1 MKSVALLKNQIQEYE
16 WGSKT
21 FIPDLLSSESPAKNP
36 QAELW
41 LGAHPRAPSEVM
53 MSGKWK
59 SLAECIDQEPKE
71 ILGQRVA
78 RHFDNKLP
86 FLFKVLAA
94 EKPLSIQAHPN
105 KEQAESGYKRENRLK
120 IPLSA
125 DIRNYKDNNHKP
137 ELICALSSF
146 EGLKGFRKIEEV
158 LSFAEIVKSRAFD
171 SMVGLLI
178 KDPDQNGLKNFLSE
192 ILTLKKRKRREL
204 LEQIIQGA
212 GNHRDESPCFKW
224 ILRLN
229 KEYPRDIGVISPLF
243 LNYFLL
249 NPGEALFIP
258 VGELH
263 AYLKGAALEI
273 MANSDNVLRGGLT
286 PKHVDVAELLKVL
299 RFESNPIN
307 ILTPTEES
315 ECEYFFPRV
324 ADEFQL
330 SCIKLTDD
338 RICRKERIDSIEII
352 ICVQGRA
359 KIFDEKGD
367 GIDLE
372 KGVSVVVPVG
382 TRNYVI
388 QGKSILYK
396 ASVP

>member
-1 MKSVALLKNQIQEYE
+1 MKSIALLKNQIQEYD

-41 LGAHPRAPSEVM
+41 LGAHPKASSEVM
-53 MSGKWK
+53 MFGKWR
-59 SLAECIDQEPKE
+59 SLAECIDQKPTE
-71 ILGQRVA
+71 ILGKRVA
-78 RHFDNKLP
+78 EHFNNKLP

-94 EKPLSIQAHPN
+94 EKPLSIQSHPN
-105 KEQAESGYKRENRLK
+105 KEQAEAGYERENRLK
-120 IPLSA
+120 IPLLA

-137 ELICALSSF
+137 ELICALNSF
-146 EGLKGFRKIEEV
+146 EGLKGFRKIEEIF
-158 LSFAEIVKSRAFD
+158 SFARIVKSRTFD
-171 SMVGLLI
+171 SIVVLLR
-178 KDPDQNGLKNFLSE
+178 KDPDQTGLKNFLSE
-192 ILTLKKRKRREL
+192 ILTLKEKERREL
-204 LEQIIQGA
+204 VEQIIQGA
-212 GNHRDESPCFKW
+212 KKHRDENPCFKW
-224 ILRLN
+224 ILRLDQ
-229 KEYPRDIGVISPLF
+229 EYPRDIGVISPLF
-243 LNYFLL
+243 FNYFILK
-249 NPGEALFIP
+249 PGEALFIP

-286 PKHVDVAELLKVL
+286 PKHVDVAELLKVI
-299 RFESNPIN
+299 RFESNPIS
-307 ILTPTEES
+307 ILTPTKES

-338 RICRKERIDSIEII
+338 RIYRKERIDSIEII
-352 ICVQGRA
+352 ICVQGGA
-359 KIFDEKGD
+359 KIFDEKED
-367 GIDLE
+367 GIDLK

-382 TRNYVI
+382 IRKYMI

>member
-146 EGLKGFRKIEEV
+146 EGLKGFRKIEEI
-158 LSFAEIVKSRAFD
+158 LSFAKIVKSRAFD
-171 SMVGLLI
+171 SMVGLLM
-178 KDPDQNGLKNFLSE
+178 KDPDQTGLKNFLSE

-212 GNHRDESPCFKW
+212 GNHRDESPCFQW

-229 KEYPRDIGVISPLF
+229 KEYPRDIGV
-243 LNYFLL
+243 
-249 NPGEALFIP
+249 
-258 VGELH
+258 
-263 AYLKGAALEI
+263 K
-273 MANSDNVLRGGLT
+273 
-286 PKHVDVAELLKVL
+286 
-299 RFESNPIN
+299 
-307 ILTPTEES
+307 
-315 ECEYFFPRV
+315 
-324 ADEFQL
+324 
-330 SCIKLTDD
+330 
-338 RICRKERIDSIEII
+338 
-352 ICVQGRA
+352 
-359 KIFDEKGD
+359 
-367 GIDLE
+367 
-372 KGVSVVVPVG
+372 
-382 TRNYVI
+382 
-388 QGKSILYK
+388 
-396 ASVP
+396 